1 MGLFTFISISRI
13 RISDIFLIFILYN
26 KKCRRHIYMKF
37 DGIPIDKEIN
47 LFKSQKIIFVKGG
60 KDK

>member
-1 MGLFTFISISRI
+1 
-13 RISDIFLIFILYN
+13 
-26 KKCRRHIYMKF
+26 MKF

-47 LFKSQKIIFVKGG
+47 LFKPQKIIFVKGG